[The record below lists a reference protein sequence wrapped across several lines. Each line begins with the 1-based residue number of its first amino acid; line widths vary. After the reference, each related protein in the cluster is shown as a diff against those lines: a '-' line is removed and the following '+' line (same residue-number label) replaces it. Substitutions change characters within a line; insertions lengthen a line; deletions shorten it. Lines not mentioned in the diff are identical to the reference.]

1 MTSKLYFDDGMTAPL
16 PRRRSS
22 SMVRGLVFGATVA
35 ASASGLIWTLLDGQ
49 PGDSASETRQAAAPT
64 APTHVQSAAAKPVS
78 LARPMDQSMSDL
90 VFGPPTQLSAFAPSV
105 APAPAKVAAISPAA
119 PAVPPSVAVVDVPT
133 PPAREV
139 IVAAVEPPPMPPA
152 NPFKAEKLAKA
163 EPEPAPAVAPA
174 PKPSKQAAR
183 PTRPSAAQTTL
194 AKTETA
200 SDKPNFFERIFG
212 APATPPGPAMAY
224 ARPDDGALGV
234 ARSYESPAPK
244 PSVGARTAVYDIEAH
259 VVYMP
264 DGKRLEAHSGLG
276 GMIDDARYIHAKNR
290 GPTPPNTYDLTLRE
304 QLFHGVRAIR
314 LNPVNGGAMF
324 GRDGIL
330 AHSYML
336 GPNGDSNGCVSFR
349 DYQQFLQA
357 FLRGEVNRLV
367 VVPRQGATVASRI

>member
-1 MTSKLYFDDGMTAPL
+1 MA
-16 PRRRSS
+16 
-22 SMVRGLVFGATVA
+22 RGLLFGATVCA
-35 ASASGLIWTLLDGQ
+35 TAFGLIWTLLDGQ
-49 PGDSASETRQAAAPT
+49 PGLPGDGASVDRKAAPT
-64 APTHVQSAAAKPVS
+64 AAVAKPDANAAKP
-78 LARPMDQSMSDL
+78 MDRALSDL
-90 VFGPPTQLSAFAPSV
+90 VFGPPVKLSTFAPSTASSPAKLAAV
-105 APAPAKVAAISPAA
+105 APPASS
-119 PAVPPSVAVVDVPT
+119 VPTPVAVVTPPT
-133 PPAREV
+133 PPVREE
-139 IVAAVEPPPMPPA
+139 VAVAIEPPPLPPA
-152 NPFKAEKLAKA
+152 NPFRGEKLAKV
-163 EPEPAPAVAPA
+163 ESTPAPMVPSAAASGATPA
-174 PKPSKQAAR
+174 SAKQASR
-183 PTRPSAAQTTL
+183 TTRAPAAQTTL
-194 AKTETA
+194 AKTEPT

-314 LNPVNGGAMF
+314 LNPVNSGAMF

-330 AHSYML
+330 AHSFML

>member
-1 MTSKLYFDDGMTAPL
+1 
-16 PRRRSS
+16 
-22 SMVRGLVFGATVA
+22 
-35 ASASGLIWTLLDGQ
+35 
-49 PGDSASETRQAAAPT
+49 
-64 APTHVQSAAAKPVS
+64 
-78 LARPMDQSMSDL
+78 
-90 VFGPPTQLSAFAPSV
+90 
-105 APAPAKVAAISPAA
+105 
-119 PAVPPSVAVVDVPT
+119 VAVVDVPT

-139 IVAAVEPPPMPPA
+139 IVAAAEPPPLPPN

-174 PKPSKQAAR
+174 PTAPQAAAVLPTPAPAKQADR
-183 PTRPSAAQTTL
+183 PTRPTAQTTL

>member
-1 MTSKLYFDDGMTAPL
+1 
-16 PRRRSS
+16 
-22 SMVRGLVFGATVA
+22 MVRGLLFGAAVGV
-35 ASASGLIWTLLDGQ
+35 SAFGLTWTRLGGQ
-49 PGDSASETRQAAAPT
+49 PGGPDEAIQPPRVAAGTPAPAAPAKNADRGLSELIF
-64 APTHVQSAAAKPVS
+64 APPA
-78 LARPMDQSMSDL
+78 
-90 VFGPPTQLSAFAPSV
+90 QLSAFAPPKAPSPGLASATPSV
-105 APAPAKVAAISPAA
+105 VVAAA
-119 PAVPPSVAVVDVPT
+119 PAAVAPSVT
-133 PPAREV
+133 PPRREE
-139 IVAAVEPPPMPPA
+139 IVAAVEPPPLPPA
-152 NPFKAEKLAKA
+152 NPFRAEKQAKA
-163 EPEPAPAVAPA
+163 EPPPAPVFVPA
-174 PKPSKQAAR
+174 PTPAPVKQAAR
-183 PTRPSAAQTTL
+183 PTRTPAGQTTL
-194 AKTETA
+194 AKTETP

-212 APATPPGPAMAY
+212 APASPPAPAMAY

-234 ARSYESPAPK
+234 ARSYENPSPK

-290 GPTPPNTYDLTLRE
+290 GPTPPNVYDLTLRE

-357 FLRGEVNRLV
+357 FLRGDVNRLV
-367 VVPRQGATVASRI
+367 VVPRQGATVASRT